1 MINKKTF
8 NFTVGKL
15 MPEMV
20 SVIVKLIIGPES
32 FRDV

>member
-8 NFTVGKL
+8 NFTAGKL

-20 SVIVKLIIGPES
+20 SVIVKLIFGIYLLTK
-32 FRDV
+32 